1 MFRDLKEYQEIQK
14 LYSEK
19 VSKPEDLEENRNT
32 RGSELAAKRLA
43 EKPPVSEPKIKPTYQ
58 SNRDKMIQSRSANR
72 PKSREEMELQLK
84 YIDFLNEEIAKR
96 EMIELKKI
104 QKELDDENEDKEN
117 QEVLQLIQMR
127 RMNSTNFAELTC

>member
-1 MFRDLKEYQEIQK
+1 MTDIYWSFPEKA
-14 LYSEK
+14 YS
-19 VSKPEDLEENRNT
+19 
-32 RGSELAAKRLA
+32 
-43 EKPPVSEPKIKPTYQ
+43 
-58 SNRDKMIQSRSANR
+58 SNSYTFLHNEHNVHTIR
-72 PKSREEMELQLK
+72 PRTREEMELQVK

-117 QEVLQLIQMR
+117 QEVLKLIQMR

>member
-1 MFRDLKEYQEIQK
+1 MTDMYWSFPEKAYSSNSYTF
-14 LYSEK
+14 LYNEK
-19 VSKPEDLEENRNT
+19 NVHT
-32 RGSELAAKRLA
+32 
-43 EKPPVSEPKIKPTYQ
+43 I
-58 SNRDKMIQSRSANR
+58 R
-72 PKSREEMELQLK
+72 PRTREEMELQLK

-127 RMNSTNFAELTC
+127 RVNSTNFAELTC

>member
-1 MFRDLKEYQEIQK
+1 MTDMYWNFPEKAYSSNSYTF
-14 LYSEK
+14 LYN
-19 VSKPEDLEENRNT
+19 ENNVHT
-32 RGSELAAKRLA
+32 
-43 EKPPVSEPKIKPTYQ
+43 I
-58 SNRDKMIQSRSANR
+58 R

-117 QEVLQLIQMR
+117 QEVFKLIQMR
-127 RMNSTNFAELTC
+127 RMNSLNFDEISY